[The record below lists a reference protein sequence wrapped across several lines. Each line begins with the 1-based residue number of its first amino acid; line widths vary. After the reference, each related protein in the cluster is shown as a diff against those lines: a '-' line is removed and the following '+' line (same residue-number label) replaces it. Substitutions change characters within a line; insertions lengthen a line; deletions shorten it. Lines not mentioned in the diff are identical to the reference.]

1 MRVTE
6 EIKPDESGKFSQEYV
21 HSLREENKSQRLK
34 AKEFEGKFKDAETKF
49 KDAETKYKD
58 AETKYKD
65 IESKFKDIEAKF
77 TALTNEP
84 ENKNKDTG
92 DQNKFKELYETTKKD
107 LEEQSKFKEL
117 YETTIKDLEDQNKYK
132 ELYEVTKKDLEEQN
146 KFKELY
152 ETTRMENESLKAK
165 ADEVDNLNEKL
176 SNIEIQRRNELL
188 EQLTEAHR
196 EFAKDL
202 PLDKL
207 PAYVKLH
214 KDTKL
219 GVDGGRSGALNFV
232 NDNKKWE
239 DYSDEQLVKIEKEN
253 KSLYEQLL
261 SEYKSR
267 KRN

>member
-1 MRVTE
+1 MTLPDEV
-6 EIKPDESGKFSQEYV
+6 KPDESGKFSQDYV

-34 AKEFEGKFKDAETKF
+34 AKEFEGKFN
-49 KDAETKYKD
+49 
-58 AETKYKD
+58 
-65 IESKFKDIEAKF
+65 DIEAKF
-77 TALTNEP
+77 IALTNEL
-84 ENKNKDTG
+84 ESRNKNTEE
-92 DQNKFKELYETTKKD
+92 QNKFKELYETT
-107 LEEQSKFKEL
+107 
-117 YETTIKDLEDQNKYK
+117 I
-132 ELYEVTKKDLEEQN
+132 KDLEEQN

-165 ADEVDNLNEKL
+165 ADEVDSLNEKL

-188 EQLTEAHR
+188 EQLTDAHK